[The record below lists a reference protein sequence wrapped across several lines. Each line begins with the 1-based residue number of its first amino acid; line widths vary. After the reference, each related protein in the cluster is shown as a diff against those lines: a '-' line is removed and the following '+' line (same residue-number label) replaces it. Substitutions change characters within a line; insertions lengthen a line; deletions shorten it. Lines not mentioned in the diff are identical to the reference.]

1 MEEKEK
7 RVYEMVSEVVDP
19 EIGIP
24 ISVMNL
30 IDEVKVEGDKAYI
43 TFHLS
48 TPMCPP
54 IFAVKIGTDIYLQAM
69 KVDGI
74 KEVDVKVRGHL
85 YEDQI
90 NQEISEA
97 ISQLNKLK

>member
-1 MEEKEK
+1 MEEK

-97 ISQLNKLK
+97 ISQLNKPK

>member
-1 MEEKEK
+1 MEEREK

-54 IFAVKIGTDIYLQAM
+54 IFAVKIGTDIHLQAM

-90 NQEISEA
+90 NQ
-97 ISQLNKLK
+97 